1 MAVAFVFVFELE
13 NQICIEILPQGQD
26 SREKNKIVKLP
37 LLDAN
42 IRRKNQVNKDNSIR
56 RQPPKYDLKIKLENR
71 GKPQF

>member
-42 IRRKNQVNKDNSIR
+42 ILSCKNKSEE
-56 RQPPKYDLKIKLENR
+56 KKIK
-71 GKPQF
+71 